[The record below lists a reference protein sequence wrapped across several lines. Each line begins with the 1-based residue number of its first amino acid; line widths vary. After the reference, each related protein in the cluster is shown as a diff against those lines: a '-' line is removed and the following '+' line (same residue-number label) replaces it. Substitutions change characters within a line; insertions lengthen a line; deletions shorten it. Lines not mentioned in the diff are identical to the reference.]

1 MNPPFCL
8 FLYRQH
14 PAILT
19 KIAKLTPKTINL
31 TSNAVIGF
39 SNTDLTDLIDPPLS
53 VIRQPAFEMGEAA
66 TELLLSLI
74 KSKKPVTK
82 FETRIHTTELIVKK
96 ST

>member
-1 MNPPFCL
+1 
-8 FLYRQH
+8 
-14 PAILT
+14 
-19 KIAKLTPKTINL
+19 
-31 TSNAVIGF
+31 
-39 SNTDLTDLIDPPLS
+39 
-53 VIRQPAFEMGEAA
+53 MGEAS